1 MRRDEKSA
9 ERLFRL
15 VCLSFSALLLVLG
28 LFWQIRLVRCEA
40 EIERLE
46 KAIRTA
52 QDEGK
57 QISVQLGSSPTLAEL
72 EEIALTRL
80 GMQRPTQGQ
89 LIEIDYLG

>member
-1 MRRDEKSA
+1 MKRNETLP

-28 LFWQIRLVRCEA
+28 LFWQIRLVRSQE

-46 KAIRTA
+46 SALRTA
-52 QDEGK
+52 QDEAR
-57 QISVQLGSSPTLAEL
+57 QLSIRLESSPTLAEL
-72 EEIALTRL
+72 EELALTKL
-80 GMQRPTQGQ
+80 GMQHPAQGQ